1 MSTIDIYAVPAF
13 DDNYLWVLST
23 AEPDPRSGKRF
34 AYVVDPGDATVIL
47 ETLEYN
53 KMQLKGILTTHH
65 HFDHVGGIAELVDQY
80 NVSVYGPEIDHI
92 PHQTRTLQDGER
104 LKLAGIKCECEV
116 MFVPGHTKGHIAYYF
131 KTGLEHPALFCGDT
145 LFAGGCGR
153 LLGGTADQLFES
165 LEKIKQLDPET
176 RIYCAHEY
184 TVSNLRFA
192 VAVEPGNPMLQHR
205 LLNTQAAR
213 DRGEPTVPSRL
224 QDELNTNPF
233 LRCDQPEVIAAAT
246 ARMPDYGDDP
256 ASVFMILR
264 KWKDVFV
271 PAPTTD

>member
-92 PHQTRTLQDGER
+92 PHQSRTLQDGER

-116 MFVPGHTKGHIAYYF
+116 MFVPG
-131 KTGLEHPALFCGDT
+131 
-145 LFAGGCGR
+145 
-153 LLGGTADQLFES
+153 
-165 LEKIKQLDPET
+165 
-176 RIYCAHEY
+176 
-184 TVSNLRFA
+184 
-192 VAVEPGNPMLQHR
+192 
-205 LLNTQAAR
+205 
-213 DRGEPTVPSRL
+213 
-224 QDELNTNPF
+224 
-233 LRCDQPEVIAAAT
+233 
-246 ARMPDYGDDP
+246 
-256 ASVFMILR
+256 
-264 KWKDVFV
+264 
-271 PAPTTD
+271 